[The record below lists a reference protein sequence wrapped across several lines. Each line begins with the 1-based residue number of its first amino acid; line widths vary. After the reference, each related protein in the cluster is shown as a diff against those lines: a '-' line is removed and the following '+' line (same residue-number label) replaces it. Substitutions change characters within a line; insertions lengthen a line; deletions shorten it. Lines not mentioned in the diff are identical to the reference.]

1 MLMRIFAILIVL
13 AFAAVPAALA
23 EDSPDPA
30 QASALCKQQRAAIGT
45 SAFAQLYGGAANA
58 YGRCVSKLA
67 SAAAG
72 DKANAAK
79 RCSAESAD
87 ASFATTHDGKTF
99 EQFYG
104 SGKNGHNAF
113 GKCVSQQ
120 ATTLTQERQDATI
133 SAAKTCKK
141 ERTTLGVAA
150 FTAKYGNRTNAFGR
164 CVSKIAHAQP

>member
-1 MLMRIFAILIVL
+1 MRTFAILVVL

-23 EDSPDPA
+23 EDAPNPT
-30 QASALCKQQRAAIGT
+30 QASALCKQQRAAIGI
-45 SAFAQLYGGAANA
+45 SAFGQLNGGGANA
-58 YGRCVSKLA
+58 FGRCVSKLA

-79 RCSAESAD
+79 RCRAESAD
-87 ASFATTHDGKTF
+87 ASFAATHDGKTF
-99 EQFYG
+99 EQLYG

-141 ERTTLGVAA
+141 ERTSLGVAA